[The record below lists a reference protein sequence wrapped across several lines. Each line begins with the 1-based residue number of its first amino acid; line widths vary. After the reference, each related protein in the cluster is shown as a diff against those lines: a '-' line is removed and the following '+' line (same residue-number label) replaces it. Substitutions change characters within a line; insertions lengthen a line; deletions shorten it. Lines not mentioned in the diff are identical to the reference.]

1 MKVLK
6 VTLGVVPEGLKE
18 TKAVWKLKKEHPQL
32 YLFLANIDFLAARW
46 RMMVLRRVVSEQ
58 QLKEGVNVGPYYL
71 KTTNK
76 LKGVLGINMDTLN
89 KMMREKE
96 IEEEVE
102 YEAWVEETFD
112 EEEW

>member
-18 TKAVWKLKKEHPQL
+18 TKAVWKLKKEQPQL

-58 QLKEGVNVGPYYL
+58 QLEAGVNVGPYYL
-71 KTTNK
+71 KNINK
-76 LKGVLGINMDTLN
+76 LKGIFGINMDTLE
-89 KMMREKE
+89 KMIRERE
-96 IEEEVE
+96 REQEAEDINIEDIS
-102 YEAWVEETFD
+102 D
-112 EEEW
+112 EEEE